1 MLCEEMTDRAIETEK
16 TQRPEPFSA
25 YLYQTKGFGRNNPKT
40 TNDITTETTST
51 QLSNK
56 TGPVPIARVEPF

>member
-1 MLCEEMTDRAIETEK
+1 MLCEEMTDRAIETKK
-16 TQRPEPFSA
+16 TQHPKLFSA
-25 YLYQTKGFGRNNPKT
+25 YLYQTKGVGRTIPKT
-40 TNDITTETTST
+40 TKDITTETTST